1 MDSTTIIKT
10 LESVTAKWTKQRKQE
25 ERGRAQ
31 SRRAAL
37 TQYRGPSI
45 KWAASVVMEE
55 AYQKASGQGT
65 LPASARQ
72 IYYAARNKIMEM
84 TGKTEL
90 ESQYFTQTI
99 LPAYVAEH
107 PEKTAK
113 WDVTYD
119 ARGHFA
125 EPHTRIIT
133 PLGTLDVRRYWQT

>member
-1 MDSTTIIKT
+1 
-10 LESVTAKWTKQRKQE
+10 
-25 ERGRAQ
+25 
-31 SRRAAL
+31 
-37 TQYRGPSI
+37 
-45 KWAASVVMEE
+45 
-55 AYQKASGQGT
+55 
-65 LPASARQ
+65 
-72 IYYAARNKIMEM
+72 M

-133 PLGTLDVRRYWQT
+133 PLGTLDVRRYLADVNGHTVDDLDAEDLLSDVSVSFPTCGPANRFSAVVFIEKEGLLAIVRSGQTCRALRHCDYEHQGYARGGLPTPCR